1 MTEQN
6 TEQAVKAEAKSLPRV
21 SPATDILER
30 EDGFY
35 VYMDIPG
42 VRREDLKIDINEN
55 ELLVT
60 GRAMQGAAEKESFL
74 EVQFGPGEYIRAV
87 SLSDL
92 VDREHIKA
100 TLKDGVLVV
109 HLPRLEKAAPRRIT
123 IQSA

>member
-6 TEQAVKAEAKSLPRV
+6 NAQAVKGEAKSLPRV

-35 VYMDIPG
+35 IYMDIPG

-55 ELLVT
+55 ELVVT
-60 GRAMQGAAEKESFL
+60 GRAMQGAADKESFL

-109 HLPRLEKAAPRRIT
+109 HLPRLEKAAPRRIP
-123 IQSA
+123 IQTS